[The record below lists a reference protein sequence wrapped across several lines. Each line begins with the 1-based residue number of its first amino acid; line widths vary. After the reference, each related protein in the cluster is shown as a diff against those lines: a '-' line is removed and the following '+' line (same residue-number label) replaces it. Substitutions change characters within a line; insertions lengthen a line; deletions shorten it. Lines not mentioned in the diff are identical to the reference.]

1 MGYGAAHRVELR
13 EELDKV
19 RAREAVLV
27 QVIEDTIYRMRNIS
41 DAVTRDEVANMLE
54 ESLFAAPAVPP
65 STPDSPVQVIIRP
78 VGLGGIFRP
87 TYTISDSP
95 NTGLRHLVPEFNCD
109 VEIRR

>member
-27 QVIEDTIYRMRNIS
+27 QAIEDAIYRMRNINDS
-41 DAVTRDEVANMLE
+41 VTREEAANMLE

-65 STPDSPVQVIIRP
+65 STPDFPVEVIIRP
-78 VGLGGIFRP
+78 VGLGGIFKP
-87 TYTISDSP
+87 HYTIKHPP
-95 NTGLRHLVPEFNCD
+95 NTGIRHLVPEFNCD